1 MNRKLL
7 LLLDKTV
14 LRALFYAIVLIA
26 RLRRAGPSPPVV
38 RLTDAPRFLVI
49 RPGGL
54 GDGLM
59 SLPFLRALKQ
69 NFPAGHVTLIC
80 VKKNQAA
87 LKRVPFY
94 DELIVLDDLAKFWR
108 NVRRTLRGGF
118 DVLFDLEPFR
128 RTSAI
133 VAWASGTETR
143 VGFDTNSR
151 RLLYTHLVTYAG
163 DSRFEAAN
171 MLYQLRVIGLDPAA
185 EDAADLCLPFPDERR
200 AGVTSLLSEAGIDAE
215 RVFLVAVAVGALKPH
230 HRWVM
235 TEFARL
241 IELVR
246 SEDRAVR
253 VVLVGSPT
261 DVADTEEVWRH
272 LGSHERVTNL
282 VGKTDFNSALG
293 VLERC
298 RILISCD
305 GGLVYMGAA
314 MGCSTL
320 SLWGPGVMERFKP
333 PGERHVGVR
342 KNYACIP
349 CVTWERLGE
358 FPPCPY
364 ERRCYNDLT
373 AEEVFGAYRS
383 LKGKLMASGLRG
395 ESVA

>member
-14 LRALFYAIVLIA
+14 LRAVFYAVVLIA
-26 RLRRAGPSPPVV
+26 RLRRAGTSPAVV
-38 RLTDAPRFLVI
+38 RVADAPRFLVI

-59 SLPFLRALKQ
+59 STPFLRALKR
-69 NFPAGHVTLIC
+69 NFPASHVTLIC

-87 LKRVPFY
+87 LRHVPFY
-94 DELIVLDDLAKFWR
+94 DELIVLDDPAKLWT
-108 NVRRTLRGGF
+108 NVRRVLRGGF

-133 VAWASGTETR
+133 VAWASGTPTR

-171 MLYQLRVIGLDPAA
+171 MLYQLRVVGLDPAA
-185 EDAADLCLPFPDERR
+185 EDAADLRLAYPAEKR
-200 AGVTSLLSEAGIDAE
+200 AGVASLLGTVGIDAE
-215 RVFLVAVAVGALKPH
+215 REFLVAVAVGVLKPH

-246 SEDRAVR
+246 AEDRTAR
-253 VVLVGSPT
+253 VVLVGSPN
-261 DVADTEEVWRH
+261 DAADTAEVWRH
-272 LGSHERVTNL
+272 LESHERVTNL
-282 VGKTDFNSALG
+282 VGKTDFNTALG

-314 MGCSTL
+314 MGCSTV

-333 PGERHVGVR
+333 PGEGHVGVR
-342 KNYACIP
+342 KDYACIP

-358 FPPCPY
+358 FPRCPY
-364 ERRCYNDLT
+364 GRRCYNELT
-373 AEEVFGAYRS
+373 AEEVFRAYLD
-383 LKGKLMASGLRG
+383 LKGAR
-395 ESVA
+395 